1 MPDGRDVDMFP
12 MPSEL
17 TVAQA
22 ARVLGVSETCLEQL
36 LDIGAYEFRLE
47 GNRRLIERDYLIK
60 QAQWHART
68 STGLDRIARWDQ
80 EMGLE

>member
-47 GNRRLIERDYLIK
+47 GNRRLIERDYLMRR
-60 QAQWHART
+60 AERRVRTHAA
-68 STGLDRIARWDQ
+68 LCEMAYWDQ